1 MTLRKDTFLVLDF
14 GAFQPSTLCPTMIA
28 LTRQYPL
35 RADADVGRL
44 RHFPTLSGAELSY
57 WRSMMALQDRFH
69 GGNSPRNGGTSLRA
83 QRGFSLMELMI
94 TLAIVLIMTTVTLVT
109 MQPAMK
115 QARDTNA
122 YDTTLMALRS
132 YRQKAIAQRQRYIV
146 AFTAPGTITI
156 SYWGIAVPVNP
167 APVVVQTLTLPPDI
181 QFQVQAGM
189 PNSAAT
195 VPDGFGSGITAID
208 FGQGLGAGSQNA
220 VMFMPDGTSQDA
232 AGLGNYNSGVLY
244 LGRTGELQSMRAIT
258 VFGTTGRVRGWRL
271 VQQAGGPTW
280 VQQ

>member
-1 MTLRKDTFLVLDF
+1 
-14 GAFQPSTLCPTMIA
+14 
-28 LTRQYPL
+28 
-35 RADADVGRL
+35 
-44 RHFPTLSGAELSY
+44 
-57 WRSMMALQDRFH
+57 
-69 GGNSPRNGGTSLRA
+69 
-83 QRGFSLMELMI
+83 MELMI

-115 QARDTNA
+115 QARDANA